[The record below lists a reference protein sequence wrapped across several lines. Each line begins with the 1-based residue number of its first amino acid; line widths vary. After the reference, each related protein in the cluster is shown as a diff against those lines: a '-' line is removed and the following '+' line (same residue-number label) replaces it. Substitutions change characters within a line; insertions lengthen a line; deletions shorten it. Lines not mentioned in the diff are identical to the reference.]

1 MCRPQ
6 GQKPSGFPGA
16 QIGSRSQ
23 RTEQGWLPTCGAG
36 PRPPQGA
43 PVRPGRARPPTSCPD
58 GAREGFAGCAQ
69 AEGTSGWDAED
80 WLSLAV
86 WLCCKHAFSPD
97 ADAHVDLQQLGVWG
111 AATVARVSGVG
122 VGGQDHR
129 CPGSA
134 GFAEQRVQLLGTRQG
149 LVKALEER
157 TDDVMAWTMSP
168 KIRIQAHPV
177 LLHSALLGFT
187 DTVH

>member
-1 MCRPQ
+1 M
-6 GQKPSGFPGA
+6 
-16 QIGSRSQ
+16 
-23 RTEQGWLPTCGAG
+23 
-36 PRPPQGA
+36 
-43 PVRPGRARPPTSCPD
+43 
-58 GAREGFAGCAQ
+58 
-69 AEGTSGWDAED
+69 SGWDAED

-97 ADAHVDLQQLGVWG
+97 TDAHVDLQQLGVWG

-122 VGGQDHR
+122 VEGQDHR

-134 GFAEQRVQLLGTRQG
+134 GFAEQRVQLLGTCQG

-157 TDDVMAWTMSP
+157 TDDVMAWTVSP